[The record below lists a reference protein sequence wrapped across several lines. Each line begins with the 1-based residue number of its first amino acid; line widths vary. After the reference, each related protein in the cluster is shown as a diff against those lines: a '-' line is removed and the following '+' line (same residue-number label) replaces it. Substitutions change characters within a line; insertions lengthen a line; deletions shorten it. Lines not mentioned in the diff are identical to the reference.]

1 MMYLLGIA
9 TALQIIL
16 AQTLWKQALK
26 NLKQPFDKSFILSW
40 DIFKFAFSF
49 YVLLGVCV
57 YILATI
63 TFFVLLSKYK
73 YASAQT
79 IVVVSSLI
87 FTYLSATLIFD
98 EHLKLVNF
106 IGVAFL
112 LVGVF
117 LVTKF

>member
-1 MMYLLGIA
+1 MLYLLGIA

-16 AQTLWKQALK
+16 AQTLWKLALK
-26 NLKQPFDKSFILSW
+26 NLHEPFDKGFILSW
-40 DIFKFAFSF
+40 SMLKFAFSF
-49 YVLLGVCV
+49 YVLLGVFV

-87 FTYLSATLIFD
+87 FTYLSATIIFD
-98 EHLKLVNF
+98 EHLKLINF
-106 IGVAFL
+106 VGIVFL